1 MGGGIISYCN
11 SSDIGQVFGNTN
23 RDKWA
28 DLDDDAN
35 AVNMAARI
43 AVAVLVADDEID
55 DSARC
60 QHYRLPL
67 ANAAGSTPRTIINL
81 AATIAGLWLYE
92 ARGSNDFH
100 PQTGVPSHRLA
111 WKSLW
116 VRRTLRDIRTG
127 IRKID
132 AE

>member
-1 MGGGIISYCN
+1 MAYSAEA
-11 SSDIGQVFGNTN
+11 DIKQVFGTTN
-23 RDKWA
+23 VDKWS

-35 AVNMAARI
+35 AANMAARI

-55 DSARC
+55 DSARS
-60 QHYRLPL
+60 QHYRRPL

-92 ARGSNDFH
+92 ARGSQDFH
-100 PQTGVPSHRLA
+100 PQTGVPNHRLA
-111 WKSLW
+111 WKSKW
-116 VRRTLRDIRTG
+116 VQRTLNEIRTG

>member
-1 MGGGIISYCN
+1 MSY
-11 SSDIGQVFGNTN
+11 STEADIKQVFGTTN
-23 RDKWA
+23 VDKWA

-35 AVNMAARI
+35 ASNVAARI

-55 DSARC
+55 DAARC
-60 QHYRLPL
+60 MPYRLPL

-92 ARGSNDFH
+92 ARGSQDFH

>member
-1 MGGGIISYCN
+1 MAYASEAEIKQI
-11 SSDIGQVFGNTN
+11 FGSTN
-23 RDKWA
+23 VDKWS

-35 AVNMAARI
+35 ASNMAARI
-43 AVAVLVADDEID
+43 AVAVLVADDQID
-55 DSARC
+55 DAARGMP
-60 QHYRLPL
+60 YRIPL

-92 ARGSNDFH
+92 ARGTNDYH

-111 WKSLW
+111 WKALE

>member
-1 MGGGIISYCN
+1 MSYCAEA
-11 SSDIGQVFGNTN
+11 DIKQVFGTTN
-23 RDKWA
+23 VDKWA

-35 AVNMAARI
+35 AANIAARI

-60 QHYRLPL
+60 QHWRIPL
-67 ANAAGSTPRTIINL
+67 ANAAGTTPRTIINL

-111 WKSLW
+111 WKAKW
-116 VRRTLRDIRTG
+116 VRRTLHEIRTG

>member
-1 MGGGIISYCN
+1 MAYSTEA
-11 SSDIGQVFGNTN
+11 DIKQVFGTTN
-23 RDKWA
+23 VDKWS

-35 AVNMAARI
+35 AANMAARI

-55 DSARC
+55 DAARGMP
-60 QHYRLPL
+60 YRLPL
-67 ANAAGSTPRTIINL
+67 ANAAGTTPRTVINL
-81 AATIAGLWLYE
+81 ASTIAGLWLYE

-100 PQTGVPSHRLA
+100 PQTGVPNHRLA

-116 VRRTLRDIRTG
+116 VRRTLDEIRTG
-127 IRKID
+127 IKKLD